1 MKEILIVGSSSFLA
15 NAFLKSYKKN
25 YKFTLISISKK
36 KIEFSWRKKIINLN
50 KINSTEI
57 KKYLNP
63 PQFDAVLFFHAYG
76 TKHQKN
82 IKRLIYS
89 NEMIPKLFFDFFKS
103 TNRKIKFIYF
113 GSVSEFNDQNKDIY
127 AKCKTRTSK
136 YFSVNSSKFNIQTII
151 LQLFYIYG
159 VDENSHRLLSHIKNK
174 ILSNRKIIIKNPDQ
188 KIDFLN
194 VKDFNRAL
202 KKIVDKNLNKKFYRY
217 KLCYGKKYSV
227 KNVLSFINYKSI
239 FLNRKKLKIVNY
251 NISGYKKFNLD
262 FKWKPKINI
271 ENGINE
277 YFK

>member
-15 NAFLKSYKKN
+15 NAFYKSYKKN

-36 KIEFSWRKKIINLN
+36 KIEFSWKKKIINLK

-63 PQFDAVLFFHAYG
+63 PKFDVVLFFHAYG

-89 NEMIPKLFFDFFKS
+89 NEIMPKLFFDIFKS
-103 TNRKIKFIYF
+103 IDRKIKFIYF

-127 AKCKTRTSK
+127 AKCKTRASK
-136 YFSVNSSKFNIQTII
+136 YFSVNSKKFNIQTII

-159 VDENSHRLLSHIKNK
+159 VDENRHRLFSLIKNK
-174 ILSNRKIIIKNPDQ
+174 ILSNKKIIIKNPNQ
-188 KIDFLN
+188 KMDFLN
-194 VKDFNRAL
+194 VGDFNRAL
-202 KKIVDKNLNKKFYRY
+202 KKIINKNLNKKFYRY
-217 KLCYGKKYSV
+217 KLCYGEKYSI
-227 KNVLSFINYKSI
+227 KNVLSLINYKSI
-239 FLNRKKLKIVNY
+239 FFHQKNLKIVNY

-271 ENGINE
+271 KNGINE